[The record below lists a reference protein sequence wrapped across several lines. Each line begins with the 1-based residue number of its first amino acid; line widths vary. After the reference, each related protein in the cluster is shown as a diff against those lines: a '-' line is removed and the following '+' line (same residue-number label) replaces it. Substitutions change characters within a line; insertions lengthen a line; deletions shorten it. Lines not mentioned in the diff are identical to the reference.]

1 MRNTPSFDSYALVI
15 YFGAMRKKAAP
26 KDFVFVRAMGGIEE
40 YTLRKNGLRVLFH
53 KDTSAPL
60 GVVMVTYHVG
70 SRNEAAGYTGAT
82 HMLEHLLF
90 KGSKHFNKERGGLLH
105 NILETTGAYL
115 NADTYLDRTRYFEVV
130 PKEHIELAI
139 RAEADRMRNATFSD
153 ADRQTEMPVV
163 RNEFERGR
171 NNPLEVLDEQLWGPA
186 FHAHPYHHP
195 TIGWRSDIEHIP
207 TSRLRF
213 FYDLFYWPNNATV
226 IVFGDI
232 ERNEALR
239 AVAREFG
246 KHKASAEPIPPMYT
260 EEPPQEGERRITI
273 FRPGGMRVAGIA
285 HKTPAGLHADTPAL
299 LLLEKIL
306 NEGRSSR
313 FEKNLIEK
321 GIAAGVDVFAHPL
334 HDPGLFIVYATLT
347 PQGKHEEAERAVSA
361 TYRAIA
367 AKGVG
372 PKELKKAK
380 AQLLSDMAFHRDGVR
395 ARADVVSESISLGD
409 WTFSERIEKML
420 QKVTSADI
428 KRIAGTYFTDDGKTV
443 GYLKEEYEKK
453 N

>member
-1 MRNTPSFDSYALVI
+1 MI
-15 YFGAMRKKAAP
+15 YFGAMRKKNAP
-26 KDFVFVRAMGGIEE
+26 KDFVFVRATGGIEE

-53 KDTSAPL
+53 EDRSAPL

-90 KGSKHFNKERGGLLH
+90 KGSKHFNKEKGGLLH
-105 NILETTGAYL
+105 DILETTGAYL

-130 PKEHIELAI
+130 PKEYIELAI
-139 RAEADRMRNATFSD
+139 RGEADRMRNATFSD

-171 NNPLEVLDEQLWGPA
+171 NNPMEVLDEQIWGSA

-232 ERNEALR
+232 GRHEALR
-239 AVAREFG
+239 AIAREFG
-246 KHKASAEPIPPMYT
+246 KHKASTEPIPPMYT
-260 EEPPQEGERRITI
+260 EEPPQEGERRVTL
-273 FRPGGMRVAGIA
+273 FRPGGMRAVGVA
-285 HKTPAGLHADTPAL
+285 HKTPMGLHADTPAFL
-299 LLLEKIL
+299 LLQKIL

-313 FEKNLIEK
+313 FEQNLIET
-321 GIAAGVDVFAHPL
+321 GVAAGVDVFTHPL
-334 HDPGLFIVYATLT
+334 HDPGLFIVYVMLT
-347 PQGKHEEAERAVSA
+347 SKGKHEEAESVISA
-361 TYRAIA
+361 TYKTIA
-367 AKGVG
+367 AKGVSS
-372 PKELKKAK
+372 KELKKAK
-380 AQLLSDMAFHRDGVR
+380 AQLFSDMAFHRDGVR
-395 ARADVVSESISLGD
+395 ALADVVSESVSLGD
-409 WTFSERIEKML
+409 WTFSERIETL
-420 QKVTSADI
+420 IRNVTPADI
-428 KRIAGTYFTDDGKTV
+428 KRIAGTYFTDDKKTA
-443 GYLKEEYEKK
+443 GYLKEEHEKK
-453 N
+453 K